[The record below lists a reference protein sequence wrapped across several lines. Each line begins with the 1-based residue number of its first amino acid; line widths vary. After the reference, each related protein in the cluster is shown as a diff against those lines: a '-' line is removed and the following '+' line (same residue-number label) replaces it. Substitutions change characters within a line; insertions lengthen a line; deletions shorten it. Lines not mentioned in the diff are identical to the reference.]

1 MNYPA
6 RFLFSLLL
14 VAPALIA
21 QGASTS
27 LYGRA
32 LSHEDYDS
40 WNSLSSVAYS
50 NDGKWIAY
58 QVLPVL
64 LSVACVTTGCLCVAY
79 VTKFCLSYQILP
91 LFSSVHCVTKHCLC
105 DQVLPVIP
113 SIACV
118 TKWFLCYQV
127 LPVLPSVACVTK
139 HRLCDQVLPVLPIVA
154 YVTRCCVTN
163 SCQCHQENLAKN

>member
-58 QVLPVL
+58 QVLPVFGDGEL
-64 LSVACVTTGCLCVAY
+64 VIRQTEGDVVHRHALASSARFSADGRY
-79 VTKFCLSYQILP
+79 VGFVVGKSKVEAREKQIAELRKKGKAQQSGASAP
-91 LFSSVHCVTKHCLC
+91 AGRGGRGGAFAGRR
-105 DQVLPVIP
+105 PGG
-113 SIACV
+113 AG
-118 TKWFLCYQV
+118 
-127 LPVLPSVACVTK
+127 
-139 HRLCDQVLPVLPIVA
+139 
-154 YVTRCCVTN
+154 
-163 SCQCHQENLAKN
+163 